1 MYVDP
6 VRPRLPIDEA
16 LPDVVAAV
24 RAARAAVVVAP
35 PGAGKT
41 TRVPPAL
48 LDAVRGKIVVLEPR
62 RVAARAAARRMAE
75 EAGERLGGLVGYRIR
90 LDRVESAR
98 TRVLVVTEGVLVRML
113 HDDPLAEG
121 IGAVVVD
128 EFHERSIHADL
139 ALAMA
144 RHVRR
149 EVRPDLAL
157 VVMSATMEPAPV
169 ARYLGGVPVIDS
181 AGRSFPV
188 EVDYLR
194 TADSRAIPDRIAAG
208 VRRMLGEVDGDVLAF
223 LPGVG
228 EIQRAAQALAPDARG
243 RDLAIL
249 PLYGDLPGDR
259 QDAVLRPGPQRKV
272 VLATNVAETS
282 ITIDGIAAVVDA
294 GLARVPGHD
303 PAVGMDRLELRR
315 ISSASAD
322 QRTGRAGR
330 TGPGR
335 CLRLWTVDE
344 QAHLPG
350 AEAPDIAR
358 LDLAGPALTLMA
370 WGERPGSF
378 AWFEAPPGDAL
389 ERALRLLH
397 TLGAVDGD
405 ERLTELGRDMAGLP
419 LHPRLARLLLEG
431 VRRGAGEAACLL
443 AALLAERP
451 PVRRRGPEDEGPRAR
466 SRSDVLDLLS
476 AVEHVADAHVPTPYR
491 DDEILQGPARRILST
506 GRQLVR
512 RAGVERRAAL
522 PPGEARDEAL
532 MRALLTAYPDRL
544 ARRRGPGSDRARM
557 VGGRGVRLAPSSG
570 VVDDELLVCVEMA
583 AGRRGARAESFVRL
597 ASAVEL
603 DWLPGYLRRRE
614 TALTFDEAAGKVM
627 ARERVSVED
636 LVLVERPVAAPDAD
650 AVARVLEAAAAAD
663 LGRALA
669 LDEPRRAALLARW
682 RFLHRARPEL
692 TLPEPDRALRDDL
705 LPLLCAGRSSLAEL
719 RAAPLTGSLLGLL
732 SPPQR
737 RALDTQ
743 APERIVVPGGRAVA
757 LQYPGDGPP
766 VLAARIQE
774 LFGLAETPRVAGGR
788 VRVRVHLLAPSGR
801 PQQITEDLRSFWDT
815 TYAEVRKELR
825 ARYPKHDWPEDPW
838 TATASSRPRRRHR

>member
-1 MYVDP
+1 VYVDP
-6 VRPRLPIDEA
+6 VRPRLPIDEV

-24 RAARAAVVVAP
+24 RTARAAVVVAP

-48 LDAVRGKIVVLEPR
+48 LDVVQGRIVVLEPR

-75 EAGERLGGLVGYRIR
+75 EAGGRLGDLVGYRIR
-90 LDRVESAR
+90 MDRVESRR

-139 ALAMA
+139 ALAMT
-144 RHVRR
+144 RHVRH

-169 ARYLGGVPVIDS
+169 AQYLGGAPVIDS

-188 EVDYLR
+188 DVRYRR
-194 TADSRAIPDRIAAG
+194 TADSGPVPDRVAAG
-208 VRRMLGEVDGDVLAF
+208 VRRALDDGDGDVLAF

-228 EIQRAAQALAPDARG
+228 EIHRTASILATAARE

-259 QDAVLRPGPQRKV
+259 QDAVLRPGPRRKV

-315 ISSASAD
+315 ISAASAD
-322 QRTGRAGR
+322 QRAGRAGR

-335 CLRLWTVDE
+335 CLRLWTMDE
-344 QAHLPG
+344 QAHLPV
-350 AEAPDIAR
+350 ADTPDIAR
-358 LDLAGPALTLMA
+358 LDLAGPALTLLA
-370 WGERPGSF
+370 WGEHPESF
-378 AWFEAPPGDAL
+378 AWFEAPPGETL
-389 ERALRLLH
+389 ERAMRLLR
-397 TLGAVDGD
+397 TLGALDVD
-405 ERLTELGRDMAGLP
+405 ERLTELGRAMAGLP
-419 LHPRLARLLLEG
+419 LHPRLARLVLQG
-431 VRRGAGEAACLL
+431 VRSGAGEEACLL

-451 PVRRRGPEDEGPRAR
+451 PVRRRAPEDEAPRTN

-476 AVEHVADAHVPTPYR
+476 AVEHVADAGVPTPYR
-491 DDEILQGPARRILST
+491 DEEIVRGAARRILST
-506 GRQLVR
+506 GRQLMR
-512 RAGVERRAAL
+512 RAGIERRSAS

-570 VVDDELLVCVEMA
+570 VLEDELLVCVEMA
-583 AGRRGARAESFVRL
+583 AGRRGARSESFVRL

-603 DWLPGYLRRRE
+603 GWLPGYLMCRG
-614 TALTFDEAAGKVM
+614 TTLSFDETAGKVV
-627 ARERVSVED
+627 ARERVSVAD

-650 AVARVLEAAAAAD
+650 AVARVLAAAAATD
-663 LGRALA
+663 LERALS

-682 RFLHRARPEL
+682 RFLRRTRPEL
-692 TLPEPDRALRDDL
+692 ALPDPGRALCDDL

-719 RAAPLTGSLLGLL
+719 RAVPLTESLLGLL

-737 RALDTQ
+737 RALDTE
-743 APERIVVPGGRAVA
+743 APERIVVPGGRAVP
-757 LQYPGDGPP
+757 LQYSDDGPP

-774 LFGLAETPRVAGGR
+774 LFGLADTPRVAGGR
-788 VRVRVHLLAPSGR
+788 VPVMVHLLAPSGR
-801 PQQITEDLRSFWDT
+801 PQQITADLRSFWDT

-825 ARYPKHDWPEDPW
+825 ARYPKHAWPEDPW
-838 TATASSRPRRRHR
+838 TATASSRLGRRRR